1 MDKQTGPTRD
11 SKGWKESAAP
21 HVVAKK
27 FRNPVIS
34 PALTWKC
41 TDCAF
46 ILGYTDS
53 TKTELRVKFK
63 DYYVTI
69 TRADRVDTVCRR
81 CAKMNSVTASS

>member
-1 MDKQTGPTRD
+1 MDQQTGPT
-11 SKGWKESAAP
+11 KEAWKKSGGP
-21 HVVAKK
+21 HTGVKT

-53 TKTELRVKFK
+53 TRTELRIKFK

-69 TRADRVDTVCRR
+69 TKADRVDTVCRR
-81 CAKMNSVTASS
+81 CAKINWVSADSE